1 MRLGQGAQTIVDAG
15 VDVHHVAVLVDQ
27 IDSRQETRPLQAVAV
42 QIVRRDVRRG
52 HQRDA
57 AREQRL
63 QQRGQQHG
71 VGDVGDEEFVE
82 AQHVGLG
89 LEAVGDD
96 FQRVFP
102 PLQLGQ
108 LFMHPQHE
116 AVEVQA
122 HFAIARQTVEEHIHQ
137 PGFAAPDAA
146 PHVQPLHRALR
157 RRFAA
162 LAQQAAELAAQPAG
176 RRARRR
182 LLQQSLINAIQLSD
196 GPALNLIGLI
206 FPRLQRL
213 LVAR

>member
-1 MRLGQGAQTIVDAG
+1 MAG
-15 VDVHHVAVLVDQ
+15 RKQ
-27 IDSRQETRPLQAVAV
+27 RPLQTVAV

-52 HQRDA
+52 HQRNA

-71 VGDVGDEEFVE
+71 VGDVGHEEFVE

-89 LEAVGDD
+89 LKAVGDD

-116 AVEVQA
+116 AMKVQT

-146 PHVQPLHRALR
+146 PHIQPLHRALR
-157 RRFAA
+157 RRVAA
-162 LAQQAAELAAQPAG
+162 LAQQAAELTAQPAG

-182 LLQQSLINAIQLSD
+182 LCNRA
-196 GPALNLIGLI
+196 
-206 FPRLQRL
+206 
-213 LVAR
+213 